1 MNTRLIASGFL
12 AISLALAGCA
22 TSGSTSPKATA
33 SATATATAP
42 SAAATGAAATPT
54 VRSEF
59 PGFKLV
65 VRRGEE
71 FYCQTRSPTGSRA
84 RLVEICYTR
93 DEMQKMADNKTDF
106 FKQAGEGSSHDTLRL
121 DSPN

>member
-12 AISLALAGCA
+12 AVSFALAGCA
-22 TSGSTSPKATA
+22 TPGSAPKAA
-33 SATATATAP
+33 AP
-42 SAAATGAAATPT
+42 AAANAPAVAATGVAATPM
-54 VRSEF
+54 VRPEF
-59 PGFKLV
+59 PGFKFV
-65 VRRGEE
+65 VRKGEE
-71 FYCQTRSPTGSRA
+71 LYCQTRSPTGSRA

-106 FKQAGEGSSHDTLRL
+106 FKQANEGSSHDTLRM